1 MKEINL
7 FLQAHVSPG
16 FLSLA
21 PSSFPLC
28 DPVSP
33 FFNVSVDGALS
44 RLPPRLPPFP
54 LSLPFPLFIRR
65 AGSGVT
71 NYTERAEKVV
81 WVLPSGLPSWIIIRE
96 VAGTQQPLVL
106 AAPQPR
112 SQHQAAWPQP
122 GSNPP
127 HASLAIWLQIIPPS
141 LIKRLG
147 LTSVYV

>member
-7 FLQAHVSPG
+7 FLQAHVSPR
-16 FLSLA
+16 FLSLT
-21 PSSFPLC
+21 PSSFPLY

-44 RLPPRLPPFP
+44 RLPPPSPRFPFP
-54 LSLPFPLFIRR
+54 SPFPLFIRR

-81 WVLPSGLPSWIIIRE
+81 WALPSGLPSCIIVRE
-96 VAGTQQPLVL
+96 GAGTQQPLVL
-106 AAPQPR
+106 AAPQPP

-127 HASLAIWLQIIPPS
+127 HASLAIWLQITPPS
-141 LIKRLG
+141 LIKG
-147 LTSVYV
+147 AGFD